1 MGVSFVFVGNQHGR
15 KWGMLRAYTE
25 GVEQARRDDLVYLA
39 DILTELRDMASQQG
53 EPLLLHLLDMACAE
67 AALARDRNHIR
78 K

>member
-1 MGVSFVFVGNQHGR
+1 
-15 KWGMLRAYTE
+15 MLWVYTE

-67 AALARDRNHIR
+67 ASLARDRNHTR
-78 K
+78 KQ